1 MSAGSVAVVTG
12 AAGGIGRGYAE
23 ALAADGHAVVIADID
38 LAGAEETAQLI
49 HAAGGQAKVQRTDIA
64 DPESNAALARFVRAE
79 FGRLDILVNNA
90 AFFRGIT
97 LVAAIDA
104 DLDYWRK
111 LFRVNV
117 EGTLS
122 VTQALRP
129 LMRDSGGGRIV
140 NQSSSGAYMGGS
152 DPYSICKTTV
162 SALTVG
168 LASDLAPE
176 NITVNGIAPGPVPT
190 DAMKGHVSQ
199 EVLDRIAAM
208 TPVAR
213 TGTIDDMVNA
223 LRFLVSPASSWITGQ
238 TIIVDGGMIKRL

>member
-1 MSAGSVAVVTG
+1 MTSIAVVTG

-23 ALAADGHAVVIADID
+23 ALAADGHAIVVADIN
-38 LAGAEETAQLI
+38 LEGAEETVRLI
-49 HAAGGQAKVQRTDIA
+49 REAGGEARAWRTDIA
-64 DPESNAALARFVRAE
+64 EPESAAALAAFVRDA

-90 AFFRGIT
+90 AFFNGIK
-97 LVAAIDA
+97 LVRAIDA
-104 DLDYWRK
+104 ELDYWRK

-117 EGTLS
+117 EGTLN

-168 LASDLAPE
+168 LASDLASE
-176 NITVNGIAPGPVPT
+176 GITVNGIAPGPVPT
-190 DAMKGHVSQ
+190 EAMKGHVTD
-199 EVLDRIAAM
+199 EIMAMLIAQ

-213 TGTIDDMVNA
+213 AGTIDDMVNA

-238 TIIVDGGMIKRL
+238 TIIVDGGLIKRL

>member
-1 MSAGSVAVVTG
+1 MKTLAVVTG

-23 ALAADGHAVVIADID
+23 ALASDGHIVVVADLNDEGAAETVD
-38 LAGAEETAQLI
+38 LIRG
-49 HAAGGQAKVQRTDIA
+49 AGGEAEAWHTDIA
-64 DPESNAALARFVRAE
+64 DPASCAALADYLRER

-90 AFFRGIT
+90 AFFRGIQF
-97 LVAAIDA
+97 VKAIDA
-104 DLDYWRK
+104 DLAYWRK
-111 LFRVNV
+111 LFQVNV
-117 EGTLS
+117 EGTLA

-162 SALTVG
+162 CALTVG
-168 LASDLAPE
+168 LAGDLAAE
-176 NITVNGIAPGPVPT
+176 GITVNAIAPGPVPT
-190 DAMKGHVSQ
+190 DAMKGHVS
-199 EVLDRIAAM
+199 EDVMNWLISR

-213 TGTIDDMVNA
+213 PGTIADMVNA
-223 LRFLVSPASSWITGQ
+223 LRFLVSAESSWITGQ